1 MPTLVELEQ
10 LLDIALTTPDIGTV
24 NFNILRVLLQEILR
38 HLNIESMAIDVD
50 SRRNELKSA
59 YDFIKDGYVEIQSPD
74 ARMDRTPARAEKTP
88 IVVETEP
95 EEQVIDEQD
104 DKEESKSKTPAL
116 MVGET
121 KSQASGRPPTLE
133 GPQESQDSMK
143 FLKPAGGRSG
153 DDHPLA
159 CRSSVTL
166 IRRPD
171 SFRNLKKMVSEL
183 NERVETLESQPA
195 DPVRSA
201 ASLVRKESRTPA
213 HDFVELINI
222 KRKLEACENSLDGLT
237 EMVDALASD
246 VSEMKELLPGVNREV
261 PNEVISD
268 IEELKSFCKTV
279 KENQTREESKQLDA
293 LADNERK
300 VNELENMLANLKDA
314 LEEISKNAQSS
325 KDLINVSGE
334 GQENKEVSEAL
345 QKFKTH
351 DKQLQDLAARIQEIE
366 VKIRETDT
374 KLLGTEQ
381 ATSDTMLR
389 FEACSA
395 GLDDVRVKLAG
406 LDKELEKHKSLIEDN
421 EMQIHQLKNTITLL
435 QQESLQ
441 RANEEAEKNKGRENM
456 MSDTFNINSTKS
468 PTRDSALSLL

>member
-59 YDFIKDGYVEIQSPD
+59 YDFIKDGYVEIQSPN
-74 ARMDRTPARAEKTP
+74 ARRDRTPARAERTP
-88 IVVETEP
+88 TVVETEP

-116 MVGET
+116 MVEET

-183 NERVETLESQPA
+183 HERVETLESQPA

-213 HDFVELINI
+213 QDFVELINI

-246 VSEMKELLPGVNREV
+246 VSEMKELLPGVNRQV
-261 PNEVISD
+261 PNEAISD
-268 IEELKSFCKTV
+268 IEELKRFCKTV

-325 KDLINVSGE
+325 KDLINVSAE

-345 QKFKTH
+345 QKFETH
-351 DKQLQDLAARIQEIE
+351 DKLLQDLAARIQEIE
-366 VKIRETDT
+366 VKIRETDA

-441 RANEEAEKNKGRENM
+441 RANEEAEKSKGREHM
-456 MSDTFNINSTKS
+456 MSDTFNINFRKS
-468 PTRDSALSLL
+468 PPRGSALSLL